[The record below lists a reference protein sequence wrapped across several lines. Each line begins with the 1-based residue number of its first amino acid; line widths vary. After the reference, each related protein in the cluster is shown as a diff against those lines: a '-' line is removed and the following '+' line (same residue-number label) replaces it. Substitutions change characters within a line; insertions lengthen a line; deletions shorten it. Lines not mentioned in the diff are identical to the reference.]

1 MLVLRF
7 KSREMKGTRG
17 LGWIRP
23 LKDTGIL
30 QGATL
35 LRFGADRPLRNAG
48 VWGRGVVLFP
58 LYK

>member
-35 LRFGADRPLRNAG
+35 LRFGADHPLRNAG
-48 VWGRGVVLFP
+48 V
-58 LYK
+58 